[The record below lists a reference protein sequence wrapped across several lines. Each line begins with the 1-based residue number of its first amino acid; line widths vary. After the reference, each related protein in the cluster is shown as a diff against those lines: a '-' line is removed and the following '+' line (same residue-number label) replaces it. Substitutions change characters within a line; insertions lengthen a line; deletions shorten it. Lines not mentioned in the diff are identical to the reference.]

1 MRFSYVITMS
11 LLLGLAAP
19 SVAQKKSNS
28 RQKVIS
34 SEKSFTVK
42 KGAKDSQKLDFDST
56 DIGGERKAPLGSLI
70 NQSKSDKNFDFIK
83 IRLRWHPEMI
93 SSASELDSGGL

>member
-1 MRFSYVITMS
+1 MKLNHALFMS
-11 LLLGLAAP
+11 VFLVLATP
-19 SVAQKKSNS
+19 LVAQKKSTS